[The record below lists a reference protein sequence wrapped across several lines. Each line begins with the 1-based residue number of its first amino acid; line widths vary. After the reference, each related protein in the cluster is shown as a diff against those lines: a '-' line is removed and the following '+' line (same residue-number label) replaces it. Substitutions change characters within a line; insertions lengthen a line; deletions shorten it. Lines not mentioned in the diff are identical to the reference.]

1 MLSPG
6 LVRTCGTCS
15 LFVLV
20 SSYAVNFFVAWSGG
34 LGHQKHVCYTPSFIM
49 MAKVIADETVLGPD
63 LLVIIVGLQAKT

>member
-1 MLSPG
+1 MDS
-6 LVRTCGTCS
+6 
-15 LFVLV
+15 
-20 SSYAVNFFVAWSGG
+20 FVAWSGG

>member
-1 MLSPG
+1 MWHLFIVCLSVF
-6 LVRTCGTCS
+6 LCCQLLCCLMDS
-15 LFVLV
+15 
-20 SSYAVNFFVAWSGG
+20 FVAWSGG